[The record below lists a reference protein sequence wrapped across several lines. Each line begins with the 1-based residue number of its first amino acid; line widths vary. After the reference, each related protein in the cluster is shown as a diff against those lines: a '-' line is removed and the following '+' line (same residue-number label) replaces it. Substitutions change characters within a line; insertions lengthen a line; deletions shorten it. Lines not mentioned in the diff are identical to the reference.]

1 MNIGRC
7 LEILELESAE
17 SLDEV
22 RNAYKILVKVW
33 HPDRFSHDPHLKRK
47 AEDKIQKINAAYEEL
62 KCFFNDKCYK
72 VDPKSVP
79 GEELETN
86 VRWQRNRA
94 GYPERKP
101 ETTPSQASPA
111 TPTGRRTPAVTAR
124 SSSLGKYVFFGFLIG
139 MAVFTA
145 LVLHFLYRMDN
156 SIRSLPQMALETI
169 EEKLKKFD
177 EPTPPPEPVEKEPG
191 KDTHAVRPETTDG
204 EPASAARPKA
214 PCIIHLHSGDYIIAE
229 AWWYNDDMVEYRVK
243 HGIVGIER
251 KRVKDIR
258 CP

>member
-7 LEILELESAE
+7 LEILELKSAE

-22 RNAYKILVKVW
+22 RKAYKILVKVW

-47 AEDKIQKINAAYEEL
+47 AEDKIQKINAAYEGL

-72 VDPKSVP
+72 FDPKYAA
-79 GEELETN
+79 GEELGTN
-86 VRWQRNRA
+86 VHWQRNRNDR
-94 GYPERKP
+94 PKNDS
-101 ETTPSQASPA
+101 ETTPSQVPPA

-145 LVLHFLYRMDN
+145 LVLHFLSRMDS
-156 SIRSLPQMALETI
+156 SIRNLPQVALETI
-169 EEKLKKFD
+169 EEKLKDFD
-177 EPTPPPEPVEKEPG
+177 APAPPPEPVEKEPG
-191 KDTHAVRPETTDG
+191 KDTLGVRPVVTDG
-204 EPASAARPKA
+204 EPSVTPRTKT

-258 CP
+258 CQ